1 MLHTAHSTRGMVT
14 SPHHLA
20 SQAGLDILKK
30 GGTALEAV
38 VATAATLSAVYPH
51 MTGLGGDAF
60 WLISYPDGRTCVI
73 DACGGAAAGVSL
85 GLYQKAG
92 HTAMPWR
99 GGLAANSMA
108 GTVSGWQEALRQSG
122 AIKPGLPL
130 QDLLRDAL
138 YYAEA
143 GYAVSSSEASLL
155 AEKQVELAANPAFM
169 AAYAGKDTLVAHG
182 EIRRN
187 PALAHTLRHL
197 AQDGLDSF
205 YTGRV
210 AQALAA
216 DLAQAGSPL
225 RAEDFANH
233 RATLTA
239 PLETTIT
246 NAKLYNTPPPTQ
258 GVASLAILKLFDA
271 LPAPEAESF
280 AHIHGLVE
288 ATKQAFLFRNAHV
301 GDPAFMTAS
310 AQGFLNDTAHLNRLA
325 ASIDMQRAMPWPA
338 PSQQGDTTWMGAID
352 SSGIAVSMIQS
363 LYFEFG
369 SGVFLPE
376 SGLIWQNRGS
386 SFRLAEDGWNAL
398 RPGRKPFHTLNPAMA
413 RFDDG
418 RTMVYGTM
426 GGEGQPQTQAALFM
440 RYARYGTPLQQA
452 VTAPRWL
459 LGRTWG
465 MESVSLKI
473 ENNFPEPVVQQ
484 LREAGHD
491 VELVPA
497 FSSMMGHAGALVRH
511 NTGLLEGAS
520 DPRSDGCVAAF

>member
-1 MLHTAHSTRGMVT
+1 MLHTFHATRGMVT

-73 DACGGAAAGVSL
+73 DACGAAAARANL
-85 GLYQKAG
+85 TLYQEAG
-92 HTAMPWR
+92 HTEIPWR

-108 GTVSGWQEALRQSG
+108 GTVSGWQEALRQSA
-122 AIKPGLPL
+122 AIRPGLSL
-130 QDLLRDAL
+130 SELLKDAI

-143 GYAVSSSEASLL
+143 GYAVSDSEATLL
-155 AEKQVELAANPAFM
+155 REKKVELAQNQNFM
-169 AAYAGKDTLVAHG
+169 SAYAGRDALVRRG

-187 PALAHTLRHL
+187 PALARTLQNL
-197 AQDGLDSF
+197 TTDGLDSF
-205 YTGRV
+205 YTGRT
-210 AQALAA
+210 AQALVH
-216 DLAQAGSPL
+216 DLQQVGSPL
-225 RAEDFANH
+225 SSEDFTGH
-233 RATLTA
+233 KATLTA
-239 PLETTIT
+239 PLHTHIQG
-246 NAKLYNTPPPTQ
+246 AKLYNTPPPTQ
-258 GVASLAILKLFDA
+258 GVASLAILKLFDQ
-271 LPAPEAESF
+271 LHAPEAESF

-288 ATKQAFLFRNAHV
+288 ATKKAFLFRNVHV
-301 GDPAFMTAS
+301 GDPAFMTAC
-310 AQGFLNDTAHLNRLA
+310 AQSFLNDTAQIKSLA
-325 ASIDMQRAMPWPA
+325 GSIDMTRAMPWPA

-352 SSGIAVSMIQS
+352 SNGVAVSMIQS

-376 SGLIWQNRGS
+376 TGIIWQNRGS
-386 SFRLAEDGWNAL
+386 SFRLAEEGWNTL
-398 RPGRKPFHTLNPAMA
+398 KPGRKPFHTLNPAMA

-426 GGEGQPQTQAALFM
+426 GGEGQPQTQAAIFT
-440 RYARYGTPLQQA
+440 RYARYGIPLQQA

-465 MESVSLKI
+465 AESVSLKM
-473 ENNFPEPVVQQ
+473 ESNFSASLIQQ
-484 LREAGHD
+484 LKEAGHD
-491 VELVPA
+491 VELVSP

-511 NTGLLEGAS
+511 SNSMIEGAA

>member
-1 MLHTAHSTRGMVT
+1 MLHTFHATRGMVT

-73 DACGGAAAGVSL
+73 DACGAAAARANL
-85 GLYQKAG
+85 ALYQEAG
-92 HTAMPWR
+92 HTEIPWR

-108 GTVSGWQEALRQSG
+108 GTVSGWQEALRQS
-122 AIKPGLPL
+122 ASIRPGLSL
-130 QDLLRDAL
+130 SELLKDAI

-143 GYAVSSSEASLL
+143 GYAVSDSEAALL
-155 AEKQVELAANPAFM
+155 REKKVELAQNQNFM
-169 AAYAGKDTLVAHG
+169 SAYAGRDALVRRG

-187 PALAHTLRHL
+187 QALARTLKHL
-197 AQDGLDSF
+197 AADGLDSF
-205 YTGRV
+205 YTGRT
-210 AQALAA
+210 AQALVH
-216 DLAQAGSPL
+216 DLQQAGSPL
-225 RAEDFANH
+225 SSEDFANH
-233 RATLTA
+233 KTTLTA
-239 PLETTIT
+239 PLHTHIQG
-246 NAKLYNTPPPTQ
+246 AKLYNTPPPTQ
-258 GVASLAILKLFDA
+258 GVASLAILKLFDQ
-271 LPAPEAESF
+271 LHAPEAESF

-288 ATKQAFLFRNAHV
+288 ATKKAFLFRNVHV
-301 GDPAFMTAS
+301 GDPAFMTAC
-310 AQGFLNDTAHLNRLA
+310 AQSFLNDTAQIKSLA
-325 ASIDMQRAMPWPA
+325 GSIDMTRAMPWPA

-352 SSGIAVSMIQS
+352 SNGVAVSMIQS

-376 SGLIWQNRGS
+376 TGIIWQNRGS
-386 SFRLAEDGWNAL
+386 SFRLAEEGWNTL
-398 RPGRKPFHTLNPAMA
+398 KPGRKPFHTLNPAMA

-426 GGEGQPQTQAALFM
+426 GGEGQPQTQAAIFT
-440 RYARYGTPLQQA
+440 RYAHYGIPLQQA

-465 MESVSLKI
+465 AESVSLKM
-473 ENNFPEPVVQQ
+473 ESNFSAFLIQH
-484 LREAGHD
+484 LKEAGHD
-491 VELVPA
+491 VELVSP

-511 NTGLLEGAS
+511 SNGMIEGAA

>member
-1 MLHTAHSTRGMVT
+1 MLHTFHATRGMVT

-60 WLISYPDGRTCVI
+60 WLVSYPDGRTCVI
-73 DACGGAAAGVSL
+73 DACGAAAAKANL
-85 GLYQKAG
+85 ALYQDAG
-92 HTAMPWR
+92 HTEIPWR

-108 GTVSGWQEALRQSG
+108 GAVSGWQEALRQSA
-122 AIKPGLPL
+122 AIKPGLSL
-130 QDLLRDAL
+130 SELLKDAI

-143 GYAVSSSEASLL
+143 GYAVSDSEAALL
-155 AEKQVELAANPAFM
+155 HTKKAELAHNQAFIS
-169 AAYAGKDTLVAHG
+169 AYAGGDALVRQG

-187 PALAHTLRHL
+187 PALARTLQHL
-197 AQDGLDSF
+197 AADGLDSF
-205 YTGRV
+205 YTGRI
-210 AQALAA
+210 AQTLAH
-216 DLAQAGSPL
+216 DLQQAGSPL
-225 RAEDFANH
+225 SAEDFVSH

-239 PLETTIT
+239 PLQTYIHG
-246 NAKLYNTPPPTQ
+246 AKLYNTPPPTQ
-258 GVASLAILKLFDA
+258 GVASLAILKLFDQ
-271 LPAPEAESF
+271 LHAPEADSF

-288 ATKQAFLFRNAHV
+288 ATKKAFLFRNAHV
-301 GDPAFMTAS
+301 GDPAFMTAC
-310 AQGFLNDTAHLNRLA
+310 AQSFLNDAAQMKNLA
-325 ASIDMQRAMPWPA
+325 SSIDMKRAMPWPA

-352 SSGIAVSMIQS
+352 SNGVAVSMIQS

-376 SGLIWQNRGS
+376 TGLIWQNRGS
-386 SFRLAEDGWNAL
+386 SFRLAEEGWNTL
-398 RPGRKPFHTLNPAMA
+398 KPGRKPFHTLNPAMA

-426 GGEGQPQTQAALFM
+426 GGEGQPQTQAAIFT
-440 RYARYGTPLQQA
+440 RYARYGIPLQQA

-465 MESVSLKI
+465 AESVSLKM
-473 ENNFPEPVVQQ
+473 ECNFSEPLIQQ
-484 LREAGHD
+484 LKQAGHD
-491 VELVPA
+491 VELVSP

-511 NTGLLEGAS
+511 SNGMIEGAA

>member
-1 MLHTAHSTRGMVT
+1 MLHTFHATRGMVT

-20 SQAGLDILKK
+20 SQTGLDILKK

-73 DACGGAAAGVSL
+73 DACGAAAARANL
-85 GLYQKAG
+85 ALYQEAG
-92 HTAMPWR
+92 HTEIPWR

-108 GTVSGWQEALRQSG
+108 GTVSGWQEALRQSA
-122 AIKPGLPL
+122 AIRASLSL
-130 QDLLRDAL
+130 SELLKDAI

-143 GYAVSSSEASLL
+143 GYAVSDSEAGLL
-155 AEKQVELAANPAFM
+155 REKKVELAQNQNFM
-169 AAYAGKDTLVAHG
+169 SAYAGRDALVRRG

-187 PALAHTLRHL
+187 PALARTLQNL
-197 AQDGLDSF
+197 TTDGLDSF
-205 YTGRV
+205 YTGRT
-210 AQALAA
+210 AQALVH
-216 DLAQAGSPL
+216 DLQQVGSPL
-225 RAEDFANH
+225 SSEDFAGH
-233 RATLTA
+233 KATLAA
-239 PLETTIT
+239 PLQTDIHGV
-246 NAKLYNTPPPTQ
+246 KLYNTPPPTQ
-258 GVASLAILKLFDA
+258 GVASLAILKLFDQ
-271 LPAPEAESF
+271 LHAPEAESF

-288 ATKQAFLFRNAHV
+288 ATKKAFLFRNVHV
-301 GDPAFMTAS
+301 GDPAFMTAC
-310 AQGFLNDTAHLNRLA
+310 AQSFLNDTAQIKSLA
-325 ASIDMQRAMPWPA
+325 GSIDMTRAMPWPA

-352 SSGIAVSMIQS
+352 SNGVAVSMIQS

-376 SGLIWQNRGS
+376 TGIIWQNRGS
-386 SFRLAEDGWNAL
+386 SFRLAEEGWNTL
-398 RPGRKPFHTLNPAMA
+398 KPGRKPFHTLNPAMA
-413 RFDDG
+413 RFEDG

-426 GGEGQPQTQAALFM
+426 GGEGQPQTQAAIFT
-440 RYARYGTPLQQA
+440 RYARYGIPLQQA

-465 MESVSLKI
+465 AESVSLKM
-473 ENNFPEPVVQQ
+473 ENNFSASLIQQ
-484 LREAGHD
+484 LKEAGHD
-491 VELVPA
+491 VELVSP

-511 NTGLLEGAS
+511 SNGMIEGAA